1 MKRIYQRSQVLYFN
15 ELDTEQQKQ
24 AISLID
30 TPDDDETFVLYNNE
44 PLPLS
49 MFIRIDK
56 GLFHGCYGQS
66 YFSAYF
72 IRLNSTNECA
82 TVVYAHW

>member
-1 MKRIYQRSQVLYFN
+1 MKRTYQRSQILDFN
-15 ELDTEQQKQ
+15 ELSESQQKQ
-24 AISLID
+24 AVDLVDLNAANDSY
-30 TPDDDETFVLYNNE
+30 VLWNNE

-49 MFIRIDK
+49 MFIHIDK

-66 YFSAYF
+66 YFSTYF
-72 IRLNSTNECA
+72 IRLNRTNECA